1 METLLEGDSV
11 EVSIDEQLVF
21 EQLDN
26 DENAIWSLLLA
37 SGYLKVDSLEKRG
50 LTLEPWYH
58 LSITNLETVSMF
70 SNMFRGWFNASVSNY
85 NGFIRA
91 LLRGNVKEMNI
102 YMNEVALSTFS
113 SFDSGKHP
121 SGKSEPERF
130 YHGFVL
136 GLLVELRDKYEV
148 QSNRESGYG
157 RYDVMIIPRDKNSQA
172 VIIEFKVIDSQEE
185 TSLDMTADSALKQIE
200 EKNYDAK
207 LLERGYKREA
217 IQHYGFAFE
226 GKKVL
231 ITGNT
236 GFKGSWL
243 SAWLLMLGAEV
254 YGYSNSIPT
263 QPSMFEVVGL
273 PDRIHHHYGDIRN
286 KEEMSDYVQAV
297 KPDFIFH
304 LAAQAIV
311 STSYKEPFD
320 TITTN
325 VVGTAS
331 VLEAIRNITWN
342 CTCVL
347 ITSDK
352 AYDNVEWIWGY
363 RETDAVGGKDVYSGS
378 KGAAELTIKCYW
390 KSFIQAMPNIKLGV
404 ARAGN
409 VIGGGDWAKDRI
421 IVDCVKAFSRNEVV
435 EIRSPK
441 ATRPWQHV
449 LEPLSGYLNLGQYL
463 YEGKVKNGEPFNF
476 GPRAEQTK
484 TVFQLVQDLAEL
496 WGLDRNTAAR
506 LTGNVP
512 FEEATLLKLNCD
524 KALAYLDWHSTL
536 HYEECVHFIADW
548 YKAFYTDANVDMYS
562 LTTAQIDSYVRAAG
576 AQHLKWAE

>member
-1 METLLEGDSV
+1 M
-11 EVSIDEQLVF
+11 
-21 EQLDN
+21 
-26 DENAIWSLLLA
+26 A
-37 SGYLKVDSLEKRG
+37 
-50 LTLEPWYH
+50 
-58 LSITNLETVSMF
+58 
-70 SNMFRGWFNASVSNY
+70 FN
-85 NGFIRA
+85 
-91 LLRGNVKEMNI
+91 NV
-102 YMNEVALSTFS
+102 Y
-113 SFDSGKHP
+113 
-121 SGKSEPERF
+121 R
-130 YHGFVL
+130 
-136 GLLVELRDKYEV
+136 
-148 QSNRESGYG
+148 
-157 RYDVMIIPRDKNSQA
+157 
-172 VIIEFKVIDSQEE
+172 
-185 TSLDMTADSALKQIE
+185 
-200 EKNYDAK
+200 
-207 LLERGYKREA
+207 
-217 IQHYGFAFE
+217 

-263 QPSMFEVVGL
+263 KPSMFEVVGL
-273 PDRIHHHYGDIRN
+273 SDRIHHHYGDIRN
-286 KEEMSDYVQAV
+286 KEEMNDYVQNV
-297 KPDFIFH
+297 KPDFVFH

-311 STSYKEPFD
+311 STSYEEPFD

-325 VVGTAS
+325 VVGTTS

-352 AYDNVEWIWGY
+352 AYDNVEWSWGY

-463 YEGKVKNGEPFNF
+463 YEGKVENGEPFNF

-484 TVFQLVQDLAEL
+484 TVFQLVQDLAGL

-548 YKAFYTDANVDMYS
+548 YKAFYTNVDVDMYS
-562 LTTAQIDSYVRAAG
+562 LTTAQIDSYVRTAG